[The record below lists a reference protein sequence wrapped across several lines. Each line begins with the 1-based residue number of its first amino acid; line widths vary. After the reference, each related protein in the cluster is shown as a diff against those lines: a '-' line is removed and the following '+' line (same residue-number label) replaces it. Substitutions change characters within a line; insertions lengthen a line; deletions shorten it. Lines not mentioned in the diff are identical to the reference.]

1 MKELS
6 SVFYLSGPHFASRS
20 FPYLVPSWV
29 NSRCYSLVSIIFF
42 ITFCMI
48 KIWGYLPF
56 LAMHFELYFFMTGGS
71 ISDKEALSKVEGK
84 FIWYFHVLLNFML
97 PVLFYKLNMVF
108 KYIVACGIV
117 LFVNSYLMVSV
128 IESLTVD
135 CYFYKLAYMFYIQ
148 DLWNSIMHIWP
159 FLKMWEPKSAKPY
172 RNYFSWLYGSKIY
185 WGLIY
190 FLILLLLLFFWL
202 TANLV
207 WILYEFMWNS

>member
-84 FIWYFHVLLNFML
+84 VIWYFHVLLNFML
-97 PVLFYKLNMVF
+97 PVLFYKLKMVF
-108 KYIVACGIV
+108 KYIVACEIV

-128 IESLTVD
+128 IELLTVD
-135 CYFYKLAYMFYIQ
+135 CYFYKLACMFYIQ

-159 FLKMWEPKSAKPY
+159 FLKCKNQNLQSLIATISVGFMEVRS
-172 RNYFSWLYGSKIY
+172 R
-185 WGLIY
+185 GLIY
-190 FLILLLLLFFWL
+190 FLILLLSLLFFWL
-202 TANLV
+202 TAK
-207 WILYEFMWNS
+207 